1 MKNEY
6 LKDSEY
12 TLIDNLIGTTQGLI
26 FVGYKHA
33 NLRKTDRKITTSSSH
48 RQTNRIYDCHGVL
61 PTICSR
67 TRNCFIR
74 LDSDF

>member
-12 TLIDNLIGTTQGLI
+12 TLIDNPLQTTQGLI

-33 NLRKTDRKITTSSSH
+33 NLRNTRRKINTSSAH
-48 RQTNRIYDCHGVL
+48 RQDNRIFDCRGVL
-61 PTICSR
+61 PTICSS
-67 TRNCFIR
+67 TRNCFIF
-74 LDSDF
+74 LDSNF